1 MVLKIPTNQ
10 MPGAANTVLTQS
22 SANHAKI
29 LSPGNGAILC
39 YNFRGN
45 MSYQSFKR
53 EVFRRANRSCECKGC
68 DSVAET
74 VHHLLKQSTYPEF
87 KEDPD
92 CGLATCGSC
101 HTEIERRER
110 EGESLLGLIPKTR
123 VRIICKK
130 LGRYPEKYKEF
141 EA

>member
-1 MVLKIPTNQ
+1 
-10 MPGAANTVLTQS
+10 MPGVANTVRIQS
-22 SANHAKI
+22 SANRAKI
-29 LSPGNGAILC
+29 LSPGNGAILY

-53 EVFRRANRSCECKGC
+53 EVFRRSNHGCECKGC
-68 DSVAET
+68 DISAET
-74 VHHLLKQSTYPEF
+74 VHHLLKQSTYPEY

-92 CGLATCGSC
+92 NGLAVCGLC
-101 HTEIERRER
+101 HSEIERRER
-110 EGESLLGLIPKTR
+110 EGESLLGLIPKIR
-123 VRIICKK
+123 VRIICEK